1 MKKQG
6 GYKLKGK
13 GKARKNR
20 NAAMVAGLRMN
31 RAKPAYPPR

>member
-1 MKKQG
+1 MKKHG
-6 GYKLKGK
+6 GYKLKNK
-13 GKARKNR
+13 GKAKKNR